1 MIQQLKDASEDLV
14 FLCFFTLPP
23 MVSLSF
29 KAGSL
34 VGCTVA
40 SNISLV
46 MCFFLCIQKETEN
59 DFSPMFS
66 ANILKF
72 TLTGPG
78 PVIGPITF
86 CRWMDLSDGLSQGH
100 DPGVGGR
107 VSFLEAQ
114 RWKSAQ
120 RSTDLSPGRHHVCPC
135 HAFPHHVFYSSVF
148 YACFDNE
155 ES

>member
-14 FLCFFTLPP
+14 FLYFFTLPP

-29 KAGSL
+29 KAGPL

-46 MCFFLCIQKETEN
+46 MRFFLCIQKETEN

-100 DPGVGGR
+100 APGGGGR
-107 VSFLEAQ
+107 VSFFGSPAMEI
-114 RWKSAQ
+114 
-120 RSTDLSPGRHHVCPC
+120 STEEYRPEPWETPRLSLSCLP
-135 HAFPHHVFYSSVF
+135 SSCVLF
-148 YACFDNE
+148 LCLLCLF
-155 ES
+155 